1 MVLRPDI
8 YWVRETEGL
17 RLAIMPRPRA
27 GDWLADE
34 ISGLREMGV
43 DIVVSL
49 LELDESRQVGLSDEA
64 ALCGAKDIKFVS
76 FPIPD
81 RGVPSAVASFAV
93 LVEGLV
99 GLLRSGSSVA
109 IHCRAGIGR
118 SGLLAG
124 CILGSLGI
132 SVDDAFGM
140 LSRARRVAVPDTDA
154 QVEWVREFV
163 RRVPESSNRMP

>member
-1 MVLRPDI
+1 VLRPDI
-8 YWVRETEGL
+8 YWLREIEGL

-27 GDWLADE
+27 GDWDWLADE
-34 ISGLREMGV
+34 ISAFREMGV
-43 DIVVSL
+43 DTVVSL
-49 LELDESRQVGLSDEA
+49 LELDESRELGLGNEGS
-64 ALCGAKDIKFVS
+64 LCGSKDIKFVS

-81 RGVPSAVASFAV
+81 RGVPSAAANFAE
-93 LVEGLV
+93 LVEELV
-99 GLLRSGSSVA
+99 RRLRSGGSVA

-124 CILGSLGI
+124 CILGSFGVT
-132 SVDDAFGM
+132 VDDAFGV

-163 RRVPESSNRMP
+163 RTVPGCGLT